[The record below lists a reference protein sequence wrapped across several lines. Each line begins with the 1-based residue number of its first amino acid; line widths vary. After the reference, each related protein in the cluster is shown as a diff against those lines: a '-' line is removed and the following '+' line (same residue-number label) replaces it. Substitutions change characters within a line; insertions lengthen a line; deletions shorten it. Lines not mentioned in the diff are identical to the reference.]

1 MDMEVYFPGNKKV
14 YANYKGFTVETD
26 QPVGAG
32 GDGTALAPFDFFLVS
47 LGTCAGIFVLQ
58 FMQQRNL
65 STEGAGLA
73 MRIAERDPESHL
85 ITKIQLEIKLPADF
99 PEKYRDADHPHGGAV
114 HGQAPPGS
122 TARLRGLHHHRLT
135 EAAAQAC
142 PRRVRGDAYAPP
154 RRSPS
159 YLGKRHP
166 GRTVPPPEHPLLHL
180 DHPEDYRG
188 EGERHQDVP
197 EVERLQLEQVL

>member
-32 GDGTALAPFDFFLVS
+32 GDGTALAPFDLFLVS

-65 STEGAGLA
+65 PTEGAGLV

-99 PEKYRDADHPHGGAV
+99 PEKYRDAII
-114 HGQAPPGS
+114 
-122 TARLRGLHHHRLT
+122 
-135 EAAAQAC
+135 
-142 PRRVRGDAYAPP
+142 
-154 RRSPS
+154 RSAE
-159 YLGKRHP
+159 LCTVKRHLD
-166 GRTVPPPEHPLLHL
+166 RPPAF
-180 DHPEDYRG
+180 
-188 EGERHQDVP
+188 
-197 EVERLQLEQVL
+197 EVYTTTA

>member
-99 PEKYRDADHPHGGAV
+99 PEKYRDAV
-114 HGQAPPGS
+114 I
-122 TARLRGLHHHRLT
+122 
-135 EAAAQAC
+135 
-142 PRRVRGDAYAPP
+142 
-154 RRSPS
+154 RSAE
-159 YLGKRHP
+159 LCTVKRHLD
-166 GRTVPPPEHPLLHL
+166 RPPAF
-180 DHPEDYRG
+180 
-188 EGERHQDVP
+188 
-197 EVERLQLEQVL
+197 EVYTTTA